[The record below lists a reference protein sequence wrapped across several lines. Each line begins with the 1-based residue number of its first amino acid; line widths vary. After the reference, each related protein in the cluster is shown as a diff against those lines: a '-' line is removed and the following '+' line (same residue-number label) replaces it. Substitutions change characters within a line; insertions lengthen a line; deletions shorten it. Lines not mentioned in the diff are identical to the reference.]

1 MSKYELTPVKV
12 DFRLFGGQIASLA
25 WVALRSFLG
34 TLLVMALAG
43 TVLAGLSYYF
53 LRDTYWLYG
62 VIAAMVAFIE
72 SLAAGFVFGAKRAVA
87 MAAVHGLGKLQLGRW
102 FVRLVFE
109 RMLGIVGAEESGE
122 RSGPIGEALKRL
134 PLAQADELL
143 CGAIGK
149 VTGALNSVAGCS
161 REFKR
166 GYLRQSEHILSRD
179 FARKVPCTR
188 RHRLVEDE
196 RRTGANRG
204 RSPDS

>member
-1 MSKYELTPVKV
+1 
-12 DFRLFGGQIASLA
+12 
-25 WVALRSFLG
+25 
-34 TLLVMALAG
+34 MALAG

-149 VTGALNSVAGCS
+149 VTGGAEQRGWMQQRIQARLFKAVRTYTLARF
-161 REFKR
+161 REE
-166 GYLRQSEHILSRD
+166 SAMHTAAST
-179 FARKVPCTR
+179 C
-188 RHRLVEDE
+188 
-196 RRTGANRG
+196 
-204 RSPDS
+204 